1 METSTSMLD
10 LLTPE
15 IILAGIVGGVG
26 LTAIILMFMSF
37 RFLKAVIDGL
47 SEDNSKDRETF
58 QKAIKDLV
66 SVVSKVDKRLAIQ
79 EVLITA
85 SKEVK

>member
-1 METSTSMLD
+1 METSMLD

-15 IILAGIVGGVG
+15 IILAGIATVGGVG

-47 SEDNSKDRETF
+47 SEDNSKDRATF